1 MTNQK
6 YKELTLPLATKKVGT
21 EVVVTKSYGVFTT
34 DGIITTSVRLGVL
47 DFGEA
52 ERLAQK
58 TGKDATIVEMK
69 TVVRVVRTMKP
80 VVV

>member
-6 YKELTLPLATKKVGT
+6 YKELTLPLADKKVGT
-21 EVVVTKSYGVFTT
+21 EQVVTKSYAVFTT
-34 DGIITTSVRLGVL
+34 GSAVPQVVRLGIL

-58 TGKDATIVEMK
+58 TGKNASVVEMK
-69 TVVRVVRTMKP
+69 TVVRVVRTMVP
-80 VVV
+80 VTI